1 MRRCARASIRR
12 CSSHST
18 VPCRRPRPPSRT
30 YSREG
35 AMAKVSYAQAIVDAL
50 CDSLAADPR
59 VSLIGSYVLGLGP
72 QRHLMDRLRTQFRD
86 RVVDPPTAEAGA
98 AATGVG
104 AAMAGMRPFVDLGT
118 GSFSYLAW
126 SQITNEAEVAAYMS
140 NGRIS
145 APVTIHLLHGVR
157 GGGAAQHSH
166 SPQSMMCNAPGLEIV
181 APSNAAEAYGLVRAA
196 LASPKPTV
204 ISKHAKLLGLEGEMV
219 GKLEVPIGRA
229 DVKRRGR
236 DVTIVANSLMTHY
249 SLMVAQTLARDGIDA
264 EVVDLRTIM
273 PLDERTIL
281 DSVGRTG
288 HLVVV
293 DECPLRCGIASE
305 ISATVAEHGFA
316 LLKAPIGRVT
326 RAHVPVPYAGPLEAA
341 ITPDADK
348 IADAVRKVVS

>member
-1 MRRCARASIRR
+1 
-12 CSSHST
+12 
-18 VPCRRPRPPSRT
+18 
-30 YSREG
+30 
-35 AMAKVSYAQAIVDAL
+35 MAKLSYAQALVDAL
-50 CDSLAADPR
+50 CDSLKADDR

-72 QRHLMDRLRTQFRD
+72 QRHLMDRVRTEFRD

-118 GSFSYLAW
+118 GSFSFLAW
-126 SQITNEAEVAAYMS
+126 SQITNEAAVSAYMS
-140 NGRIS
+140 NGRIN
-145 APVTIHLLHGVR
+145 APVTFHLLHGVR

-181 APSNAAEAYGLVRAA
+181 APSNAADAYGLVRAA
-196 LASPKPTV
+196 LASPNPTV
-204 ISKHAKLLGLEGEMV
+204 IINHAKLLGLESEMV
-219 GKLEVPIGRA
+219 GKPEVPIGRA

-236 DVTIVANSLMTHY
+236 DVTIAANSLMTHY
-249 SLMVAQTLARDGIDA
+249 SLAAADKLAAEGIEA

-288 HLVVV
+288 RLVVV

-305 ISATVAEHGFA
+305 ISASVAEHGFDK
-316 LLKAPIGRVT
+316 LKAPIQRVT

-341 ITPDADK
+341 IVPDPGK
-348 IADAVRKVVS
+348 IADAARRVVKM

>member
-1 MRRCARASIRR
+1 MARL
-12 CSSHST
+12 
-18 VPCRRPRPPSRT
+18 
-30 YSREG
+30 
-35 AMAKVSYAQAIVDAL
+35 SYAQALVDAL
-50 CDSLAADPR
+50 CDSLKADER

-72 QRHLMDRLRTQFRD
+72 QRHLMDRVRTEFRD

-118 GSFSYLAW
+118 GSFSFLAW
-126 SQITNEAEVAAYMS
+126 SQITNEAAVSAYMS
-140 NGRIS
+140 NGRIA
-145 APVTIHLLHGVR
+145 APVTFHLLHGVR

-181 APSNAAEAYGLVRAA
+181 APSNAADAYGLVRAA
-196 LASPKPTV
+196 LASPNPTV
-204 ISKHAKLLGLEGEMV
+204 IINHARLLGLESEVV
-219 GKLEVPIGRA
+219 GKHEVPIGQA
-229 DVKRRGR
+229 DIKRRGG

-249 SLMVAQTLARDGIDA
+249 SLMAADKLAAEGIEAD
-264 EVVDLRTIM
+264 VVDLRSIM

-288 HLVVV
+288 RLVVV

-305 ISATVAEHGFA
+305 ISASVAEHGFDK
-316 LLKAPIGRVT
+316 LKAPIQRVT

-341 ITPDADK
+341 IVPDPAK
-348 IADAVRKVVS
+348 IADAVRRVVKK